1 MKRHK
6 LFLLYSLLFCAVV
19 SCEKPIIPGTEEKG
33 NLTVSIMQIEQMP
46 FGGSTTRGAI
56 SQNCTRLNFAVYDS
70 IGTRVRQINQVS
82 TDKNFGTAG
91 FQLPPGNYKVVVLA
105 HSSNGNPTMTN
116 YRKIQFK
123 NDDGFTDTFL
133 CYDSIQIGDVS
144 VNLPVSLSRIVSLC
158 RFVISDTI
166 PSNVSRMRFLYTGGS
181 GAFDA
186 TTALG
191 CVNSKQMEFFAVE
204 PGQASTTFDLYTFL
218 KDDQGSL
225 HLQATA
231 YDAKDNVLNDRE
243 FDIPM
248 KRSQITKVSGQYFN
262 TSTSGLTVIIGLNP
276 EWEGEEEINY

>member
-1 MKRHK
+1 MKHHK
-6 LFLLYSLLFCAVV
+6 LSLLYSLLFCAVV

-70 IGTRVRQINQVS
+70 IGSRVRQINQVS

-105 HSSNGNPTMTN
+105 HSSKGNPTMTN

-133 CYDSIQIGDVS
+133 CYDSIDIADKTVS
-144 VNLPVSLSRIVSLC
+144 LPVSLTRIVSLC

-166 PSNVSRMRFLYTGGS
+166 PSHVSRMRFLYTGGS

-186 TTALG
+186 TTGLG
-191 CVNSKQMEFFAVE
+191 CVNSKQSEFFAVE
-204 PGQASTTFDLYTFL
+204 PGQAASTFDLYTFL
-218 KDDQGSL
+218 KEDQGSL

-248 KRSQITKVSGQYFN
+248 KRRQISKVSGQYFN
-262 TSTSGLTVIIGLNP
+262 TSSSGLTVIIALDP
-276 EWEGEEEINY
+276 EWEGEQEINY

>member
-1 MKRHK
+1 MKHHK
-6 LFLLYSLLFCAVV
+6 LSLLYSLLFCAVV

-46 FGGSTTRGAI
+46 FGGSTTRGTI
-56 SQNCTRLNFAVYDS
+56 SRNCTRLNFAVYDS
-70 IGTRVRQINQVS
+70 IGSRVRQINQVS

-105 HSSNGNPTMTN
+105 HSSKGNPTMTN

-133 CYDSIQIGDVS
+133 CYDSIEIADKTVS
-144 VNLPVSLSRIVSLC
+144 LPVSLTRIVSLC

-166 PSNVSRMRFLYTGGS
+166 PSHVSRMRFLYTGGS

-186 TTALG
+186 TTGLG
-191 CVNSKQMEFFAVE
+191 CVNSKQSEFFAVE
-204 PGQASTTFDLYTFL
+204 PGQAVSTFDLYTFL
-218 KDDQGSL
+218 KEDQGSL

-248 KRSQITKVSGQYFN
+248 KRRQISKVSGQYFN
-262 TSTSGLTVIIGLNP
+262 TSSSGLTVIIALDP
-276 EWEGEEEINY
+276 EWEGEQEINY